1 MSQKQQKIDAVKAE
15 AWRRGLLRWKLDSNQ
30 QKIYD
35 IIKKQTGGSFYLNK
49 ARRIGGSYFLAVL
62 AIEVCLQKPDA
73 QVKYAAPTAKAV
85 RKIIT
90 PNIKKILRDCPK
102 ELRPKFSLIEG
113 EWQFPNGSSLAIA
126 GCDNQQYE
134 NLRGTEADFIC
145 LDEVGFMDELDYIL
159 NDVLMPQVQD
169 TNGLIVLTSTPPRS
183 PAHEAFKIAMAHKE
197 SGRYHLST
205 VWDNPRRTPEQHTK
219 FFTQMAESKG
229 VSIDEFYAST
239 TFRRE
244 YLGEF
249 ISDEERSVIPEWS
262 QVIERHITD
271 KARNLNRPEYC
282 DKYISMDVGWRD
294 GTGVLF
300 AYWDFRNAR
309 LVVED
314 EILTFKKTSDE
325 NADIIY
331 SKKLELWGDEKP
343 YLCISDNDL
352 QTIAD
357 INTHSSRK
365 GITFIPTRKDD
376 KELQVNNLREWI
388 KSYKIYIHPRCRR
401 LLTQLGSTVWNKQR
415 TSYERNTEGHGDL
428 LDALVYLVRNVRR
441 DRNPY
446 PADYGIPKGFDIFP
460 ITESTSFSGSFVNK
474 LGAHFNYDFGG
485 ESSDE

>member
-1 MSQKQQKIDAVKAE
+1 MKKEDKLSAARAE
-15 AWRRGLLRWKLDSNQ
+15 AWARGLLRWKLDPNQ

-35 IIKKQTGGSFYLNK
+35 IIKKQNGGSFYLNK

-126 GCDNQQYE
+126 GCDNQQFE

-183 PAHEAFKIAMAHKE
+183 PAHESFKIAMAHKA
-197 SGRYHLST
+197 SDRYHLST
-205 VWDNPRRTPEQHTK
+205 VWDNPRRTPEQHK
-219 FFTQMAESKG
+219 AFFQQMADSKG
-229 VSIDEFYAST
+229 MTIEEFYAST

-249 ISDEERSVIPEWS
+249 IADEERSVIPEWN
-262 QVIERHITD
+262 QALERHITERASRLELPD
-271 KARNLNRPEYC
+271 YC
-282 DKYISMDVGWRD
+282 DRYVSIDIGWRD
-294 GTGVLF
+294 GMGVLF
-300 AYWDFRNAR
+300 GYWDYRNAR
-309 LVVED
+309 LVIQD
-314 EILTFKKTSDE
+314 EILVFKKTAQE
-325 NADIIY
+325 VAEIVKT
-331 SKKLELWGDEKP
+331 KKLELWGNAKP
-343 YLCISDNDL
+343 YLEIADNNL

-357 INTHSSRK
+357 MNAH
-365 GITFIPTRKDD
+365 GLLLIPTKKDD
-376 KELQVNNLREWI
+376 KELQVNTLREWI
-388 KSYKIYIHPRCRR
+388 RSYKVYIHPRCRR

-415 TSYERNTEGHGDL
+415 TSYERNSEGHGDL

-446 PADYGIPKGFDIFP
+446 PSDYGIPKGFDIFP
-460 ITESTSFSGSFVNK
+460 ITESTSLSGFSKK
-474 LGAHFNYDFGG
+474 LEAHFVTDFGG
-485 ESSDE
+485 DNVEFE